1 MTWPSAAVLGVVG
14 CLCEKV
20 LMNTF
25 CDPFPTPAPEGIYMD
40 PIQQSF
46 CVTHRR
52 DFSATSL
59 ATFRAAEMASNAE
72 Y

>member
-1 MTWPSAAVLGVVG
+1 
-14 CLCEKV
+14 
-20 LMNTF
+20 
-25 CDPFPTPAPEGIYMD
+25 MD

-72 Y
+72 YCRNDSYESPLLVMSPAQTKSSIRIL

>member
-1 MTWPSAAVLGVVG
+1 MTLGCGAG
-14 CLCEKV
+14 CGWLFVRKV

-25 CDPFPTPAPEGIYMD
+25 CDPFPTPAPPGIYMD